1 MSARTPRCQN
11 VIDQY
16 TPARTP
22 VAGHTVLVVE
32 DDPSIRTLLTSAL
45 TAAGY
50 TVASAAD
57 GQEAMTE
64 AGSRRPDL
72 IVLDVMLPDTDG
84 FQLTRDLRAQG
95 TYTPVL
101 FLTARTGVEDRI
113 IGLSSGGD
121 DYVTKPFHIQE
132 VLLRIRAILRRSSA
146 PASTSG
152 VRPPLRYADLTL
164 DERTHEV
171 RRTGRLLK
179 LSPTEFRLLA
189 CLLSRPER
197 VLDKTEILQQV
208 WQYDFSGDTR
218 IVDTY
223 VKNLRG
229 KIDRDP
235 PALIHTVRGVGYCLR
250 LPRDEPNTAA
260 R

>member
-1 MSARTPRCQN
+1 MTEPHTPRTPA
-11 VIDQY
+11 
-16 TPARTP
+16 T
-22 VAGHTVLVVE
+22 GHTVLVVE

-45 TAAGY
+45 SAAGY
-50 TVASAAD
+50 AVATAAD
-57 GQEAMTE
+57 GQEAMFE

-84 FQLTRDLRAQG
+84 FRLTRELRAQG
-95 TYTPVL
+95 VYTPVL
-101 FLTARTGVEDRI
+101 FLTARTDVEDRI

-121 DYVTKPFHIQE
+121 DYVTKPFHVQE
-132 VLLRIRAILRRSSA
+132 VLLRIRAILRRGSS

-164 DERTHEV
+164 DENAHEV
-171 RRTGRLLK
+171 RRAGRPLK

-189 CLLSRPER
+189 CLLSHPER
-197 VLDKTEILQQV
+197 VLDKREILQQV

-223 VKNLRG
+223 VKNVRR
-229 KIDRDP
+229 KIDQDL

-250 LPRDEPNTAA
+250 LPSDEAKADT

>member
-1 MSARTPRCQN
+1 MTDPHA
-11 VIDQY
+11 
-16 TPARTP
+16 PARTP
-22 VAGHTVLVVE
+22 ASRHTVLVVE

-45 TAAGY
+45 SAAGY

-57 GQEAMTE
+57 GQEAMFE
-64 AGSRRPDL
+64 AGNRRPDL

-84 FQLTRDLRAQG
+84 FRLTRDLRAQG
-95 TYTPVL
+95 AYTPVL

-146 PASTSG
+146 PASTSDL
-152 VRPPLRYADLTL
+152 RPPLRYADLTL
-164 DERTHEV
+164 DERTREV
-171 RRTGRLLK
+171 RRAGRLLK
-179 LSPTEFRLLA
+179 LSPTEFRLLV
-189 CLLSRPER
+189 CLLSHPER
-197 VLDKTEILQQV
+197 VLEKTEILQQV
-208 WQYDFSGDTR
+208 WQYGFSGDTR

-229 KIDRDP
+229 KVDRSP

-250 LPRDEPNTAA
+250 LPRGETNTGA

>member
-1 MSARTPRCQN
+1 VTEHHAPLRTPA
-11 VIDQY
+11 
-16 TPARTP
+16 T
-22 VAGHTVLVVE
+22 GHTILVVE

-45 TAAGY
+45 SAAGY
-50 TVASAAD
+50 TVATAAS
-57 GQEAMTE
+57 GQEAMFE

-84 FQLTRDLRAQG
+84 FQLTRELRAQG
-95 TYTPVL
+95 AYTPVL
-101 FLTARTGVEDRI
+101 FLTARTDVEDRI

-121 DYVTKPFHIQE
+121 DYVTKPFHVQE
-132 VLLRIRAILRRSSA
+132 VLLRIRAILRRGSA
-146 PASTSG
+146 PASAPG

-164 DERTHEV
+164 DESAHEV
-171 RRTGRLLK
+171 RRAGRPVK

-189 CLLSRPER
+189 CLLSHPER
-197 VLDKTEILQQV
+197 VLDKREILQQV

-223 VKNLRG
+223 VKNLRR

-250 LPRDEPNTAA
+250 LPPDEGQATSS
-260 R
+260 

>member
-1 MSARTPRCQN
+1 MIDQHTLTRTP
-11 VIDQY
+11 
-16 TPARTP
+16 A
-22 VAGHTVLVVE
+22 AGHTVLVVE
-32 DDPSIRTLLTSAL
+32 DDASIRTLLTSAL
-45 TAAGY
+45 SVAGY
-50 TVASAAD
+50 AVASAAS
-57 GQEAMTE
+57 GQEAMFE
-64 AGSRRPDL
+64 AGNRRPHL

-95 TYTPVL
+95 VYTPVL

-121 DYVTKPFHIQE
+121 DYVTKPFHVQE
-132 VLLRIRAILRRSSA
+132 VLLRIRAILRRSNA
-146 PASTSG
+146 PASVTGTS
-152 VRPPLRYADLTL
+152 PPLRYADLTL
-164 DERTHEV
+164 DEATREV
-171 RRTGRLLK
+171 RRADRLLK

-189 CLLSRPER
+189 CLLTHPER
-197 VLDKTEILQQV
+197 VLEKAEILQQV

-223 VKNLRG
+223 IKNLRR
-229 KIDRDP
+229 KIDRSP

-250 LPRDEPNTAA
+250 LPRDETQTAD